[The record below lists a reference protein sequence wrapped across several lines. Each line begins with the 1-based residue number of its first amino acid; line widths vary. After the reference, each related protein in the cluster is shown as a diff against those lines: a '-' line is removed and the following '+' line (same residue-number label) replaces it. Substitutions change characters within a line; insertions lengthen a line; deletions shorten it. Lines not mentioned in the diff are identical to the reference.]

1 MKICVTSQEES
12 LNSEIDSRFGRA
24 AYFLIVDTDNL
35 EYESVR
41 NPYVQAG
48 GGAGIQSAQLVA
60 NKQVEAVITGNVG
73 PNSFQVL
80 KEAGINVIT
89 GVSGSVKNAVERYNK
104 GELKKSE
111 KPTVNEK
118 FGIGK

>member
-1 MKICVTSQEES
+1 MKICVTSQAES

-24 AYFLIVDTDNL
+24 PYFLIVNTDNL
-35 EYESVR
+35 EFESIQ
-41 NPYVQAG
+41 NPYIQAG
-48 GGAGIQSAQLVA
+48 GGAGIRAAQLVA
-60 NKQVEAVITGNVG
+60 NKQVKAVITGNVG

-89 GVSGSVKNAVERYNK
+89 GISGSIKTAVERYNK

-118 FGIGK
+118 FGIEK

>member
-1 MKICVTSQEES
+1 MKICVTSQEEN

-24 AYFLIVDTDNL
+24 SYFLIVNTDNL
-35 EYESVR
+35 EYESIQ
-41 NPYVQAG
+41 NPYIQAG
-48 GGAGIQSAQLVA
+48 GGAGIQAAQFLA
-60 NKQVEAVITGNVG
+60 NKQVVAVITGNIG

-80 KEAGINVIT
+80 NEVGINVIT

-118 FGIGK
+118 FGIEK